1 MMADAGSLQERSLLF
16 RQASLP
22 LSLAVLVIVGF
33 LLLFLGILLF
43 PVNLG
48 LIPFS
53 PDGQIGLLLVI
64 TAIQMMALGETPLG
78 QFRRSWLLVII
89 GLVFTSMGIVSCTVP
104 GVLTTIIR
112 TLLGV
117 LNITGGVLLL
127 VKMYRP
133 VRGEPVNQPDIPQAM
148 IPLLTKMKQTQTLL
162 YAISIAFGTSML
174 MPGLVSGFI
183 IAAILI
189 INGLLLFKLGFIL
202 RSVV

>member
-1 MMADAGSLQERSLLF
+1 MMAGAGSLQERSLLF

-89 GLVFTSMGIVSCTVP
+89 GLVFASMGIVSCTVP